1 VEVESMSRRLFPHI
15 LEVPI
20 GLVLASLP
28 FLPSALELSLSES
41 NAVLFIWL
49 IAWLIVMALDWVSGT
64 ITLVTWLTLYGAV
77 AYKVLTYTQV
87 VAILVVAII
96 MYAGIL
102 ISIPLLRAR
111 EERKT
116 EEKPETPQRP
126 LRPKQSLDIHNVG
139 EAQKPT
145 SQTVKPA
152 SAYLPKTK
160 KTIASEKARVKTRLG
175 LSEVGVYSPSG
186 LYTFKIGPLHPSA
199 YLPDYIDA
207 YMKLSPKGGLRLT
220 VMDGYA
226 VLSSK
231 DIGAEYIIDA
241 IRSLLPS
248 SDTHFAYEY
257 HVDEGEAWK
266 AIATALQ
273 GRTSVVRVRRE
284 KKDRVGFPLK
294 VKWMKIMDYIH
305 YKYPSTIPEE
315 LHLLLYGSAL
325 HEAVEALVR
334 TKSLTDA
341 FEAYKRAIVGNRMY
355 GVLYREDT
363 VESESGERPAPPLG
377 ELYKAGV
384 KALQL
389 FSETEIYKEYGL
401 RYTIPELRAILIG
414 DSIAVYAKPDY
425 KSMDDRTI
433 YDIKTVDL
441 ASSPSETFNKVREQ
455 MRVFQ
460 LAYPGSKAVVLC
472 MPYNCDRISIFEF
485 EPLTYSDIRSLLP
498 ELERVCMEV
507 GKEEV
512 VGTGLTILRYLQ
524 EGAGIRFE
532 VWKPLKVPLSEGA

>member
-1 VEVESMSRRLFPHI
+1 MTYTLLSYLIPI
-15 LEVPI
+15 LLEEMYFK
-20 GLVLASLP
+20 GRELVKGASSIP
-28 FLPSALELSLSES
+28 
-41 NAVLFIWL
+41 LFI
-49 IAWLIVMALDWVSGT
+49 IIFFVG
-64 ITLVTWLTLYGAV
+64 
-77 AYKVLTYTQV
+77 
-87 VAILVVAII
+87 ILVVAMI

-116 EEKPETPQRP
+116 EKKPETPPRP
-126 LRPKQSLDIHNVG
+126 LRPKQSLNIHNVR
-139 EAQKPT
+139 EAQKPA

-152 SAYLPKTK
+152 SAHLPKTK

-175 LSEVGVYSPSG
+175 LSEVGIYSPSG
-186 LYTFKIGPLHPSA
+186 LYAFKIGPLPPPA

-207 YMKLSPKGGLRLT
+207 YMKVSPKGGLRLT

-363 VESESGERPAPPLG
+363 VESGERPAPPLG
-377 ELYKAGV
+377 ELYKAGI

-401 RYTIPELRAILIG
+401 RYTIPELRAIVIG

-425 KSMDDRTI
+425 KSIDDRMI

-460 LAYPGSKAVVLC
+460 LAYPGSKAVILC

-507 GKEEV
+507 GKEGV
-512 VGTGLTILRYLQ
+512 VDTGLTILRYLQ

-532 VWKPLKVPLSEGA
+532 VWKPLKVPLSEGT